1 MRPKLWQFERRAV
14 AMGYQVVAGVDEVGM
29 GPLAGPVVG
38 GAVVLRIGDRIPGLN
53 DSKLMT
59 ADERDRVD
67 AIIRRRA
74 VAVSVCAVDHTQVDR
89 LGLYR
94 ARILAS
100 AGAVAGLSVKA
111 EYQLID
117 AFDVP
122 DTPLPQMAVVRG
134 DKLCAS
140 IMAASIVAKVARD
153 RAMVEYDRLYPGW
166 GFADHKGYATPSH
179 RAAIRRLGPSPIHR
193 TSWAPFRVSELAGLQ
208 S

>member
-1 MRPKLWQFERRAV
+1 
-14 AMGYQVVAGVDEVGM
+14 MGYQVVAGVDEVGM

-38 GAVVLRIGDRIPGLN
+38 GAVVLRIGDRIPGLD
-53 DSKLMT
+53 DSKKLT
-59 ADERDRVD
+59 PDQRERVD

-74 VAVSVCAVDHTQVDR
+74 VAVSVCAVDHAQVDQ

-100 AGAVAGLSVKA
+100 AGAVAGLAVKA
-111 EYQLID
+111 EYLLID

-122 DTPLPQMAVVRG
+122 DAPLPQMAVVRG
-134 DKLCAS
+134 DRVCAS

-153 RAMVEYDRLYPGW
+153 RTMVEYDRLYPGY
-166 GFADHKGYATPSH
+166 GFAEHKGYATRSH
-179 RAAIRRLGPSPIHR
+179 QAAIRRLGPSPIHR
-193 TSWAPFRVSELAGLQ
+193 TTWAPFRVSELVGLE

>member
-1 MRPKLWQFERRAV
+1 MRPMLWRYERLAS

-38 GAVVLRIGDRIPGLN
+38 GAVVLPIGVRIPGLD
-53 DSKLMT
+53 DSKLLT
-59 ADERDRVD
+59 APERDRVD
-67 AIIRRRA
+67 TLIRRRA
-74 VAVSVCAVDHTQVDR
+74 VAVSVCAVDHAQVDR
-89 LGLYR
+89 LGLFK
-94 ARILAS
+94 ARHLAT
-100 AGAVAGLSVKA
+100 AGAVAGLSVRA
-111 EYQLID
+111 EYLLVD

-122 DTPLPQMAVVRG
+122 EAPLPQMAVVRG
-134 DKLCAS
+134 DKTCAS

-153 RAMVEYDRLYPGW
+153 RTMVEFDRLYPGY

-193 TSWAPFRVSELAGLQ
+193 TTWAPFRVSELVGQ

>member
-1 MRPKLWQFERRAV
+1 MRPKLWHYERMAA

-38 GAVVLRIGDRIPGLN
+38 GAVVLRIGDRIPGLD
-53 DSKLMT
+53 DSKKLT
-59 ADERDRVD
+59 AQQRERVD

-74 VAVSVCAVDHTQVDR
+74 VAVAVCAVDHTQVDQ

-100 AGAVAGLSVKA
+100 AGAVAGLAVRA
-111 EYQLID
+111 EYLLID

-122 DTPLPQMAVVRG
+122 DAPLPQMAVVRG
-134 DKLCAS
+134 DKVCAS

-153 RAMVEYDRLYPGW
+153 RAMIEYDRLYPGY
-166 GFADHKGYATPSH
+166 GFAEHKGYATRSH
-179 RAAIRRLGPSPIHR
+179 QAAIRRLGPSPIHR
-193 TSWAPFRVSELAGLQ
+193 TTWAPFRVSELVGVE

>member
-1 MRPKLWQFERRAV
+1 MRPKLWHYERMAA

-38 GAVVLRIGDRIPGLN
+38 GAVVLRTGDRIPGLD
-53 DSKLMT
+53 DSKRLT
-59 ADERDRVD
+59 ALQRERVD

-74 VAVSVCAVDHTQVDR
+74 VAVSVCAVDHAQVDQ

-100 AGAVAGLSVKA
+100 AGAVAGLAVKA
-111 EYQLID
+111 EYLLID

-122 DTPLPQMAVVRG
+122 DAPLPQMAVVRG
-134 DKLCAS
+134 DKICAS

-153 RAMVEYDRLYPGW
+153 RAMIEYDRLYPGY
-166 GFADHKGYATPSH
+166 GFAEHKGYATRSH
-179 RAAIRRLGPSPIHR
+179 QAAIRRLGPSPIHR
-193 TSWAPFRVSELAGLQ
+193 TTWAPFRVSELVGTE

>member
-1 MRPKLWQFERRAV
+1 MRPKLWHYERMAA

-38 GAVVLRIGDRIPGLN
+38 GAVVLRIGDRIPGLD
-53 DSKLMT
+53 DSKKLT
-59 ADERDRVD
+59 AQQRERVD

-74 VAVSVCAVDHTQVDR
+74 VAVAVCAVDHTQVDQ

-100 AGAVAGLSVKA
+100 AGAVAGLAVKA
-111 EYQLID
+111 EYLLID

-122 DTPLPQMAVVRG
+122 DAPLPQMAVVRG
-134 DKLCAS
+134 DKVCAS

-153 RAMVEYDRLYPGW
+153 RAMTEYDRLYPGY
-166 GFADHKGYATPSH
+166 GFAEHKGYATRSH
-179 RAAIRRLGPSPIHR
+179 QAAIRRLGPSPIHR
-193 TSWAPFRVSELAGLQ
+193 TTWAPFRVSELLTVE

>member
-1 MRPKLWQFERRAV
+1 MRPKLWQFERRAL
-14 AMGYQVVAGVDEVGM
+14 AMGYEVVAGVDEVGM

-53 DSKLMT
+53 DSKQMT
-59 ADERDRVD
+59 AEERDRVD

-74 VAVSVCAVDHTQVDR
+74 VAVAVCAVDHTQVDR

-111 EYQLID
+111 EYILVD

-122 DTPLPQMAVVRG
+122 DAPLPQFAVVRG
-134 DKLCAS
+134 DKICAS

-153 RAMVEYDRLYPGW
+153 RAMVEDDRLYPRY
-166 GFADHKGYATPSH
+166 GFEDPKGNGHPSQ
-179 RAAIRRLGPSPIHR
+179 RA
-193 TSWAPFRVSELAGLQ
+193 
-208 S
+208 

>member
-1 MRPKLWQFERRAV
+1 MRPMLWKFERQAA
-14 AMGYQVVAGVDEVGM
+14 AMGYKVVAGVDEVGM
-29 GPLAGPVVG
+29 GPLAGPVVA
-38 GAVVLRIGDRIPGLN
+38 GAVVLQVGDRIPGLN

-59 ADERDRVD
+59 PDERVKVD

-74 VAVSVCAVDHTQVDR
+74 VAVAVCAVDHTQVGR

-100 AGAVAGLSVKA
+100 AGAVAGLPVKA
-111 EYQLID
+111 EYLLID
-117 AFDVP
+117 AFDIP
-122 DTPLPQMAVVRG
+122 DAPLPQLAVVRG
-134 DKLCAS
+134 DKICAS

-153 RAMVEYDRLYPGW
+153 ATMIEYDRIYPGY

-193 TSWAPFRVSELAGLQ
+193 TTWAPFRVAELIG
-208 S
+208 

>member
-1 MRPKLWQFERRAV
+1 MRPKLWHYERMAS

-38 GAVVLRIGDRIPGLN
+38 GAVVLPIGVRIPGLD
-53 DSKLMT
+53 DSKLLN
-59 ADERDRVD
+59 AEQRERVD
-67 AIIRRRA
+67 VLIRRRA
-74 VAVSVCAVDHTQVDR
+74 VAVSVCAVDHAQVDR
-89 LGLYR
+89 LGLLK
-94 ARILAS
+94 ARHLAT
-100 AGAVAGLSVKA
+100 AGAVAGLGVKA
-111 EYQLID
+111 EYLLVD

-122 DTPLPQMAVVRG
+122 DSPLPQMAVVRG
-134 DKLCAS
+134 DKVCAS

-153 RAMVEYDRLYPGW
+153 QAMIEYDSLYPGY

-193 TSWAPFRVSELAGLQ
+193 TTWAPFRVSELIGQQ

>member
-1 MRPKLWQFERRAV
+1 MLWKYERLAL

-59 ADERDRVD
+59 ADERERVD

-74 VAVSVCAVDHTQVDR
+74 VAVSVCAVDHAQVDR

-111 EYQLID
+111 EYLLID
-117 AFDVP
+117 AFDIP
-122 DTPLPQMAVVRG
+122 DAPLPQMAVVRG
-134 DKLCAS
+134 DKTCAT

-153 RAMVEYDRLYPGW
+153 HTMIEYDRIYPGY
-166 GFADHKGYATPSH
+166 GFADHKGYATQSH

-193 TSWAPFRVSELAGLQ
+193 TTWAPFRVSELVAGQ